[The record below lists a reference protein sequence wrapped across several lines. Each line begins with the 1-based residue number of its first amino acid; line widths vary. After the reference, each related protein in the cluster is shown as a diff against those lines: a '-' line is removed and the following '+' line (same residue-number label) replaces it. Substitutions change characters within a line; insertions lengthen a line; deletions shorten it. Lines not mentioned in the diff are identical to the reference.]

1 MSNCHQASSLVQVV
15 QMDDWMMNGSL
26 KGGWRLATVLG
37 GDGRWVD
44 EGVTSKQAGSGG
56 RESEKIDLS
65 RGEESR
71 KETLRGKAG
80 SEKVVECV

>member
-1 MSNCHQASSLVQVV
+1 M
-15 QMDDWMMNGSL
+15 
-26 KGGWRLATVLG
+26 ATVLG
-37 GDGRWVD
+37 GVGRWVD

-56 RESEKIDLS
+56 RETEKIVLS

-71 KETLRGKAG
+71 KETLRGEAG